1 MSAPKPI
8 TEHLAD
14 LLRERS
20 ARGLEKYG
28 TSIDRGDLTRS
39 EWLQHLLEELLDAA
53 QYVEAAKRQAL
64 ASAPSIPDGWA
75 LVPWTPLPSM
85 LVAVGS
91 MNGYA
96 GAHGEADVDHI
107 EWYEAMVAEAQTK
120 LPAEAGAHSPNSVSS
135 EELDPLLRECLAKA
149 IGEAIHN
156 AASKALEQAATQML
170 ADPKLQARQQA
181 FPSGR
186 GYTVERHGNGWAIYL
201 GRDKQHHGANLGQL
215 TECGPELAA
224 QIQAALNAPQPQP
237 QPQPVVEPV
246 LPTIT
251 AEEAR
256 EFQRW
261 KGMDG
266 ATAYHLIERH
276 ADGWADVG
284 VMMNAWLE
292 ANAAKP
298 PAEPEKNCWT
308 CKHASKDAGAAP
320 CNGCGVA
327 EAWDKWE
334 PAAPT
339 QGHGPGVAP

>member
-1 MSAPKPI
+1 VSAPKPI

-28 TSIDRGDLTRS
+28 TSIDRGDLSRA

-64 ASAPSIPDGWA
+64 ASAASIPDGWA

-135 EELDPLLRECLAKA
+135 DELDPLMRECIAKA

-156 AASKALEQAATQML
+156 AASKVLEQAATQML
-170 ADPKLQARQQA
+170 AMIDA
-181 FPSGR
+181 
-186 GYTVERHGNGWAIYL
+186 
-201 GRDKQHHGANLGQL
+201 
-215 TECGPELAA
+215 
-224 QIQAALNAPQPQP
+224 APQPQAEPRTPIENLMAQYTSDGCDFTDMVFVRTASLRYVKTMPDSQARCLLYAWAAAP
-237 QPQPVVEPV
+237 QGGRAEDVALVGGLVRQSG
-246 LPTIT
+246 LAGPTIK
-251 AEEAR
+251 AAWQRIEADMIRLLGVGR
-256 EFQRW
+256 E
-261 KGMDG
+261 
-266 ATAYHLIERH
+266 
-276 ADGWADVG
+276 
-284 VMMNAWLE
+284 
-292 ANAAKP
+292 
-298 PAEPEKNCWT
+298 
-308 CKHASKDAGAAP
+308 
-320 CNGCGVA
+320 
-327 EAWDKWE
+327 
-334 PAAPT
+334 
-339 QGHGPGVAP
+339 